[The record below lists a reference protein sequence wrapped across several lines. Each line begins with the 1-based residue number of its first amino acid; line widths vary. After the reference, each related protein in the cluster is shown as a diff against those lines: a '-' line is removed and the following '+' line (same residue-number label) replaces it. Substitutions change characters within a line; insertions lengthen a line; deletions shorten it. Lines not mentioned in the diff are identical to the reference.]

1 MTDDDA
7 DAVADAHVT
16 SWQVGYR
23 GVVPDEVLDDPGF
36 RNGRLEGWRTGRWRT
51 WAPGSTVLVVEVH
64 GDSDG
69 GVVGFGHVGRE
80 RVDDGAAAGER
91 GERGE
96 VYAFYLHP
104 RAWGGGGATLLMTAC
119 EHELRTRG
127 LADAVLWVLRDNRR
141 GRGFYDKAGWT
152 STGRAGEF
160 EVGGVTLADV
170 QYGRSLR

>member
-1 MTDDDA
+1 MLRVRTMTDDDA

-36 RNGRLEGWRTGRWRT
+36 RRGRLEGWRTGRWRT
-51 WAPGSTVLVVEVH
+51 WAPGSAVLVVEA
-64 GDSDG
+64 DG
-69 GVVGFGHVGRE
+69 EVIGFGHVGRE

-91 GERGE
+91 GE

-104 RAWGGGGATLLMTAC
+104 RAWGGGGAGALMRAS

-127 LADAVLWVLRDNRR
+127 FADAVLWVLRDNPR
-141 GRGFYDKAGWT
+141 GRGFYDKAGWA
-152 STGRAGEF
+152 STGRAGAF